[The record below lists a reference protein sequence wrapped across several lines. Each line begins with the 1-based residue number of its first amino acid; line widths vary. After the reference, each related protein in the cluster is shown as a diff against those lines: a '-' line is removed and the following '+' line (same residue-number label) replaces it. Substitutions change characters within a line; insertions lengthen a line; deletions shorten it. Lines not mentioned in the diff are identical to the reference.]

1 MTASGPMNGFQ
12 ALHNKNV
19 VSSRAFGT
27 ELTNMQAYHQPCL
40 RAAGANHGEEQY
52 KVKDQNLAMHNL

>member
-1 MTASGPMNGFQ
+1 MNGFQ